1 MADKKPEPLSV
12 AKSTGIA
19 GDKCDVEVGTVTEL
33 DQTEIFLRENGV
45 THSKI
50 QELSQDESR
59 VKALVRRVD
68 LVLLPLLCITFILQF
83 IDKQV
88 LSYGAVFDLFTD
100 TNITSEE
107 YSWLGSLFYFGF
119 LFAEYPAS
127 YLGQI
132 FPIGRVCSIF
142 VILWGITTMATAACY
157 NFQSLAALRFLL
169 GCFEAPISP
178 CFFMIIGMWY
188 IRQDQPFRAGI
199 FYSCNGL
206 GVMIGGIMNYG
217 VGQLK
222 SFQIWKALYLI
233 CGGATLL
240 WGFIL
245 LWLLPQSI
253 TDCKRFTVE
262 ERAILIGRVAANQT
276 GILNKKF
283 RLYQVR
289 EALLD
294 GQVWLLFFFTLFN
307 ETING
312 GYATFGKLIVK
323 GVVNGDTL
331 KTVLY
336 AFPSGGFLT
345 FFILSG
351 TFLST
356 KLKNG
361 RTIVMILYLFPTI
374 IGTTLVWQLPRSNK
388 YGLLLSYYIINS
400 FVASLVLS
408 IQMAGGNVAGYTK
421 RLTST
426 CFIFLAYCA
435 GNIIGPHAF
444 IGAESPTYPTGCK
457 TIISCAAGQIV
468 CVVLLRVL
476 LVRRN
481 KMRDEAHGPAEATMN
496 TEDAIIDLTDFENR
510 NFRYLL

>member
-1 MADKKPEPLSV
+1 M
-12 AKSTGIA
+12 
-19 GDKCDVEVGTVTEL
+19 
-33 DQTEIFLRENGV
+33 
-45 THSKI
+45 
-50 QELSQDESR
+50 
-59 VKALVRRVD
+59 
-68 LVLLPLLCITFILQF
+68 
-83 IDKQV
+83 
-88 LSYGAVFDLFTD
+88 
-100 TNITSEE
+100 
-107 YSWLGSLFYFGF
+107 
-119 LFAEYPAS
+119 
-127 YLGQI
+127 
-132 FPIGRVCSIF
+132 
-142 VILWGITTMATAACY
+142 LWGITTMATAACY

-188 IRQDQPFRAGI
+188 IRRDQPFRAGI

-240 WGFIL
+240 WGFVL

-253 TDCKRFTVE
+253 TDCKRFTIE

-276 GILNKKF
+276 GIINKKF
-283 RLYQVR
+283 KLYQVR

-294 GQVWLLFFFTLFN
+294 GQVWVLFFFTLFN

-356 KLKNG
+356 KFKDS
-361 RTIVMILYLFPTI
+361 RTIVMIVYLFPTI

-426 CFIFLAYCA
+426 CFIFIAYCA
-435 GNIIGPHAF
+435 GNIVGPHAF
-444 IGAESPTYPTGCK
+444 VGAESPTYPPGCK
-457 TIISCAAGQIV
+457 AIIACAAGQVV
-468 CVVLLRVL
+468 CVILLRFL
-476 LVRRN
+476 LVWRN
-481 KMRDEAHGPAEATMN
+481 KLRDEAHGPAEATMN
-496 TEDAIIDLTDFENR
+496 TEGAILDLTDFEVR
-510 NFRYLL
+510 HIQ